1 MTQYAQVLLKQKPKL
16 MLQRMRVGFEKVKK
30 TPLIPAFNAMDEK
43 HKNLTCAANYV
54 KEFWID

>member
-1 MTQYAQVLLKQKPKL
+1 
-16 MLQRMRVGFEKVKK
+16 MRAGFEKVKK